1 MKKLIFRT
9 LDYYQIPWYMF
20 ELNNI
25 YHIEAIEYDGFD
37 DPVLDGTVEYRVYI
51 WPYILYIINKI
62 ESRAGRIY
70 CRNIAAKF
78 RIDFYMKMN

>member
-9 LDYYQIPWYMF
+9 LDYYKIPWYMF

-51 WPYILYIINKI
+51 
-62 ESRAGRIY
+62 
-70 CRNIAAKF
+70 
-78 RIDFYMKMN
+78 